1 MREEVGKCMDYTDLN
16 KAYPKDLYSLPSM
29 DMLIYNSDAYKLLL
43 FIDTYSDNNQI
54 PMCDPNRDKI
64 AFVTE
69 QADY

>member
-1 MREEVGKCMDYTDLN
+1 MDYTDLN

-29 DMLIYNSDAYKLLL
+29 DMLIYNSAAYKLLL

-54 PMCDPNRDKI
+54 PMWDPNRDKI